1 MPTKTIRRS
10 TEGISLVTA
19 EFWLIAAL
27 ALALCSPFIAYLVVR
42 AGSFA
47 YYRSRMDYLKSL
59 GRLSREGKE
68 HG

>member
-1 MPTKTIRRS
+1 M
-10 TEGISLVTA
+10 TA